1 MLQGDFVCVLMK
13 NLVAGGCL
21 FMVELAVKFVPK
33 FCHKEGNLENEFEI
47 AKIWG
52 YKSVV
57 WLFVSPWGLPAMNSK
72 VKSKI
77 QRISESSIWNKQ
89 WQSG

>member
-1 MLQGDFVCVLMK
+1 MK

-47 AKIWG
+47 AKI
-52 YKSVV
+52 
-57 WLFVSPWGLPAMNSK
+57 
-72 VKSKI
+72 
-77 QRISESSIWNKQ
+77 
-89 WQSG
+89 